1 LAKTGAIVVGLM
13 GLGVVGGGVARVLH
27 EKQAAIAGH
36 LGKDVVVKSVL
47 VRDPSKIRNDAAP
60 GLSITANAQDLLG
73 DPEIDVIVEVMGG
86 EHPALEYIQ
95 SAIRAGKHVVTANKE
110 VMAKHGPEILTL
122 AGENGISVRFE
133 ASVGGGIPIIGPL
146 LQDLL
151 ANDMTA
157 VHAII
162 NGTTNYILT
171 SMAREGLGF
180 DVALKNAQEL
190 GYAEADPANDILGL
204 DAAYKLAVLST
215 LAFHSKVHASEVY
228 YEGID
233 KLAAE
238 DFQYAAEL
246 GYVIKLLAIGQRNG
260 DTIQVRVHPAFV
272 PIAHPLAKV
281 DGVLNAVELH
291 GDLVGRVMFQGPGAG
306 DMPTTSAVIGD
317 VLEIARSVASGGQ
330 PSPPPRLDRDLVI
343 QAMPEVE
350 TKYYLRLHAN
360 DKPGVMAQV
369 TRVLG
374 DHQVSLASV
383 IQKASLQADGLAEI
397 VITTHEAKESGVQD
411 AVQRLS
417 ELDVVKEVCNL
428 VRIEELV

>member
-1 LAKTGAIVVGLM
+1 MGLM

-27 EKQAAIAGH
+27 DKRAAIAGH
-36 LGKDVVVKSVL
+36 LGREVVVKSVL
-47 VRDPSKIRNDAAP
+47 VRDQSKSRNDLAP
-60 GLSITANAQDLLG
+60 CLSITANAQDLLD

-86 EHPALEYIQ
+86 EHPALEHIQ

-122 AGENGISVRFE
+122 AGENDISVRFE

-162 NGTTNYILT
+162 NGTTNYVLT
-171 SMAREGLGF
+171 SMARDGLDFG
-180 DVALKNAQEL
+180 VALKNAQEL
-190 GYAEADPANDILGL
+190 GYAEADPANDILGI

-228 YEGID
+228 HEGID

-238 DFQYAAEL
+238 DFRYAAEL
-246 GYVIKLLAIGQRNG
+246 GYVIKLLAIGHRNG
-260 DTIQVRVHPAFV
+260 NTIQARVHPAFV
-272 PIAHPLAKV
+272 PIAHPLANV
-281 DGVLNAVELH
+281 DGVLNAVELQ

-317 VLEIARSVASGGQ
+317 VLEIARSIASGGR
-330 PSPPPRLDRDLVI
+330 PSPPPRLDRDLI
-343 QAMPEVE
+343 MQAMPEVE

-360 DKPGVMAQV
+360 DMPGVMAQV

-383 IQKASLQADGLAEI
+383 IQKETLQADGLAEI

-411 AVQRLS
+411 AVQQLS
-417 ELDVVKEVCNL
+417 ELEVVKEVCNL
-428 VRIEELV
+428 VRIEELA

>member
-1 LAKTGAIVVGLM
+1 MGLM

-27 EKQAAIAGH
+27 DKRAAIAGH
-36 LGKDVVVKSVL
+36 LGRDVVVKGVL
-47 VRDPSKIRNDAAP
+47 VRDPAKTRNDAAP
-60 GLSITANAQDLLG
+60 GLSMTSNPQDLLG
-73 DPEIDVIVEVMGG
+73 DPDIDVIVEVMGG
-86 EHPALEYIQ
+86 EHPALEHIQ

-162 NGTTNYILT
+162 NGTTNYVLT
-171 SMAREGLGF
+171 SMAREGLDFG
-180 DVALKNAQEL
+180 VALKNAQKL
-190 GYAEADPANDILGL
+190 GYAEADPASDVLGR

-215 LAFHSKVHASEVY
+215 LAFHTKVHASEVY
-228 YEGID
+228 HEGID

-238 DFQYAAEL
+238 DFRYAAEL
-246 GYVIKLLAIGQRNG
+246 GYVIKLLAIGRRNG
-260 DTIQVRVHPAFV
+260 STVQARVHPAFV

-281 DGVLNAVELH
+281 DGVLNAVQLQ
-291 GDLVGRVMFQGPGAG
+291 GDLVGQVMFQGPGAG

-317 VLEIARSVASGGQ
+317 VLEIARSIASGGR
-330 PSPPPRLDRDLVI
+330 PSPPPRLDRELAM

-360 DKPGVMAQV
+360 DMPGVMAQI

-383 IQKASLQADGLAEI
+383 IQKETLHVDSLAEI
-397 VITTHEAKESGVQD
+397 VITTHEARESAVQD
-411 AVQRLS
+411 AARQLA
-417 ELDVVKEVCNL
+417 ELDVVAEVCNL